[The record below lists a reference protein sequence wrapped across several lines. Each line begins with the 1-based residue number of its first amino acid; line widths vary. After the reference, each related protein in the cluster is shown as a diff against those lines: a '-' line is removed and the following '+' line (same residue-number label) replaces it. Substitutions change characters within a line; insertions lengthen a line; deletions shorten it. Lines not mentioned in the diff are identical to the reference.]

1 MLQFTMRSGVL
12 PSLNRRIRCRLLVL
26 AVLCMRS
33 VLDADAAVIWMV
45 PQAKYIE
52 IWSEWRNH
60 NCRLGSVWRPVL
72 DDIDIG
78 DGKLRPPILLG
89 DIFLAN
95 AGPPNF
101 PTTLLVFDEQLD
113 SCATAPGQTSYPC
126 MEATE
131 ATGEGMQVPFLFAKT
146 EWPLNGT
153 LWTAR
158 LGQCVCAN
166 QVHVGD
172 GVYKCQENE
181 QGSNQPTLTLREDGY
196 AREQAQFQL
205 KAPLCPANYHVMG
218 HVGTLVGRDVP
229 DNYKCIHKQLLRSS
243 E

>member
-1 MLQFTMRSGVL
+1 MIAPFT
-12 PSLNRRIRCRLLVL
+12 PDLNVFRL
-26 AVLCMRS
+26 R
-33 VLDADAAVIWMV
+33 DHPD
-45 PQAKYIE
+45 
-52 IWSEWRNH
+52 N
-60 NCRLGSVWRPVL
+60 GS
-72 DDIDIG
+72 
-78 DGKLRPPILLG
+78 
-89 DIFLAN
+89 
-95 AGPPNF
+95 
-101 PTTLLVFDEQLD
+101 
-113 SCATAPGQTSYPC
+113 
-126 MEATE
+126 
-131 ATGEGMQVPFLFAKT
+131 
-146 EWPLNGT
+146 
-153 LWTAR
+153 
-158 LGQCVCAN
+158 VCAN